1 MFDILVKH
9 QLNNC
14 IATIQT
20 LYIQRTVVAPY
31 MYGDFREFT
40 KEFSIVI
47 PPYTLFCRDILV
59 ATSPSTALTF
69 SMSDTGPTGNGR

>member
-1 MFDILVKH
+1 
-9 QLNNC
+9 
-14 IATIQT
+14 
-20 LYIQRTVVAPY
+20 

-59 ATSPSTALTF
+59 ATSLSTALTF